1 MSVEAIRQ
9 LLHQGTAISAQ
20 RAVRSS
26 GLSQA
31 MPVFSAQST
40 AAASRISNGAQQAG
54 GDVATAD
61 FSSLLSDALTAE
73 GTSPASSVASMAGG
87 TGRDAQAVAGIN
99 SSAASSAAA
108 ASGSLASHAAFL
120 QASAAVMPDVGA
132 PDAASSVSTLADVPW
147 EIQEAIP
154 ASEAQPLVQQPGLLA
169 ATGNAEADALSDRVL
184 SLRMGRGLSADVAV
198 RDVTSAQTLLV
209 SMGYDIGGY
218 GPYGNGVDG
227 ILGPKTSQALS
238 RFQQEQGLA
247 QSGTLTAETA
257 TRLLAQGKPSL
268 DHVSSRWQAEL
279 AGSPFSAEAFEG
291 TANPFWYVRFVAEGG
306 DDPETMGNIDPVFKG
321 RLAALARD
329 SGQQAAFGEGL
340 RSLERQAWFYQKY
353 VEGTGAL
360 AAKPGQSRHN
370 MGLAVDTQSGWLQ
383 RIDEGKPLSAQ
394 VTLQRYGLCKPLADG
409 EGRGREPWH
418 LEPVETRTP

>member
-9 LLHQGTAISAQ
+9 LLHQGTAVSAQ

-31 MPVFSAQST
+31 MPVFSAQSS
-40 AAASRISNGAQQAG
+40 AAASQGNNGVPHVGQE
-54 GDVATAD
+54 GDTGD
-61 FSSLLSDALTAE
+61 FALLLSDALTADT
-73 GTSPASSVASMAGG
+73 TSAASSVAGTAGFG
-87 TGRDAQAVAGIN
+87 GDFTQGLSGGGA
-99 SSAASSAAA
+99 STAASSATGA
-108 ASGSLASHAAFL
+108 ASLAAHAAYM
-120 QASAAVMPDVGA
+120 QASAVVIPMEVT
-132 PDAASSVSTLADVPW
+132 PDAGTVASPPSDAPW

-154 ASEAQPLVQQPGLLA
+154 ATEANPLVQQPGLLGV
-169 ATGNAEADALSDRVL
+169 TGNVEADELTERVL
-184 SLRMGRGLSADVAV
+184 SLRMGRGLSAAPAI

-218 GPYGNGVDG
+218 GPYANGVDG
-227 ILGPKTSQALS
+227 VLGPKTSQALS
-238 RFQQEQGLA
+238 RFQQEQGLVPT
-247 QSGTLTAETA
+247 GTLTAETA

-268 DHVSSRWQAEL
+268 DNVSAQWQEQL
-279 AGSPFSAEAFEG
+279 AGSPFSAEAYEG
-291 TANPFWYVRFVAEGG
+291 TANPYWYVRFVAQGG
-306 DDPETMGNIDPVFKG
+306 DDPDTMGNIDPVFKG

-353 VEGTGAL
+353 VDGTGAL

-370 MGLAVDTQSGWLQ
+370 MGLAVDTQSNWLQ
-383 RIDEGKPLSAQ
+383 RMDEGKAVSAQ
-394 VTLQRYGLCKPLADG
+394 VTLLRYGLCKPLANG

-418 LEPVETRTP
+418 LEPAEARG